1 MLYFIWFIHEFY
13 FNAHGYK
20 RHKSHSTKIHLTK
33 IVRLRALSNR
43 KNVIIFL
50 DTDKYASPFDM
61 LVAIDL
67 YPDAQI
73 INYSNVEVSD
83 AKRLIQ
89 DAMFPR
95 GPEGAKHT
103 KVFIGGQDVDKALEI
118 LDVIKKSMFPPFELS
133 VIIDPRGSNTTASSA
148 VAKTMKLFEE
158 KGFGD
163 FKGKTA
169 AILAGT
175 GPVGV
180 VAARLYASEG
190 GNVVLT
196 SRKLDRA
203 KDAAEKINEEL
214 GTKQVCGVQA
224 ATPEETGEAIKNA
237 DVILACGA
245 AGIELLPLSILEKY
259 GKKCK
264 VLGDI
269 NAVPPLGIEG
279 MKATHKGKEFTPGKF
294 GIGAL
299 AIGPLK
305 IQIEGEMFKR
315 AVESASGIVD
325 YKTAYEIAKKLA

>member
-1 MLYFIWFIHEFY
+1 M
-13 FNAHGYK
+13 
-20 RHKSHSTKIHLTK
+20 SS
-33 IVRLRALSNR
+33 R
-43 KNVIIFL
+43 KDVIIFL

-73 INYSNVEVSD
+73 INYSNVEISD

-103 KVFIGGQDVDKALEI
+103 NVFIGGQDVEKALGI
-118 LDVIKKSMFPPFELS
+118 LEVVKKSMFPPFELS
-133 VIIDPRGSNTTASSA
+133 VIIDPRGAYTTASSA
-148 VAKTMKLFEE
+148 VAKTMKLFKE

-180 VAARLYASEG
+180 VAAKLYASEG

-196 SRKLDRA
+196 SRKLERA
-203 KDAAEKINEEL
+203 TAAAEKINEEL

-224 ATPEETGEAIKNA
+224 ATSEEIGEAIKDA
-237 DVILACGA
+237 DLILACGA
-245 AGIELLPLSILEKY
+245 AGIQLLPLSVLEKY

-279 MKATHKGKEFTPGKF
+279 LKATHKGKEFTPGKF

-315 AVESASGIVD
+315 AVESPSGIVD
-325 YKTAYEIAKKLA
+325 YKVAYEIAKKLV

>member
-1 MLYFIWFIHEFY
+1 M
-13 FNAHGYK
+13 
-20 RHKSHSTKIHLTK
+20 SSQ
-33 IVRLRALSNR
+33 

-50 DTDKYASPFDM
+50 DTDKHASPFDI

-73 INYSNVEVSD
+73 ITYSNVEITD

-89 DAMFPR
+89 DAIFPR
-95 GPEGAKHT
+95 GPEGVKHT
-103 KVFIGGQDVDKALEI
+103 KVFIGGQNVDKALGI

-133 VIIDPRGSNTTASSA
+133 VIIDPRGAYTTASSA
-148 VAKTMKLFEE
+148 VAKTMKLFQE

-169 AILAGT
+169 TILAGT

-180 VAARLYASEG
+180 VAAKLYASEG
-190 GNVVLT
+190 GKVVLT
-196 SRKLDRA
+196 SRKLNRA
-203 KDAAEKINEEL
+203 KEAAEKINNEL
-214 GTKQVCGVQA
+214 GTKQVVGVQA
-224 ATPEETGEAIKNA
+224 SNPQETGNAINDS

-245 AGIELLPLSILEKY
+245 AGIQLLPLNILEKY

-279 MKATHKGKEFTPGKF
+279 LKATHKGKEFTPGKF

-305 IQIEGEMFKR
+305 IQIEGAMFKK
-315 AVESASGIVD
+315 AIESPSGIVD

>member
-1 MLYFIWFIHEFY
+1 M
-13 FNAHGYK
+13 
-20 RHKSHSTKIHLTK
+20 SS
-33 IVRLRALSNR
+33 R
-43 KNVIIFL
+43 KDVIIFL

-103 KVFIGGQDVDKALEI
+103 NVFIGGQDVEKALGI

-133 VIIDPRGSNTTASSA
+133 VIIDPRGSYTTASSA
-148 VAKTMKLFEE
+148 VAKTIKLFKE

-163 FKGKTA
+163 FKGKSAT
-169 AILAGT
+169 ILAGT

-180 VAARLYASEG
+180 VAAKLYASEG

-203 KDAAEKINEEL
+203 VDATNKINEEL
-214 GTKQVCGVQA
+214 GTKQVIGAQA
-224 ATPEETGEAIKNA
+224 ITPEEIGESIKDA

-245 AGIELLPLSILEKY
+245 AGIELLPLSVLEKY

-279 MKATHKGKEFTPGKF
+279 LKATHKGKEFTLGKF

-299 AIGPLK
+299 SIGPLK

-315 AVESASGIVD
+315 AVESPSGIVD
-325 YKTAYEIAKKLA
+325 YRTAYEIAKKLA

>member
-1 MLYFIWFIHEFY
+1 M
-13 FNAHGYK
+13 
-20 RHKSHSTKIHLTK
+20 SS
-33 IVRLRALSNR
+33 R
-43 KNVIIFL
+43 KDVIIFL

-118 LDVIKKSMFPPFELS
+118 LKVIKKSMFPPFELS
-133 VIIDPRGSNTTASSA
+133 VIVDPRGSNTTASAA

-203 KDAAEKINEEL
+203 TAVADKINEEL
-214 GTKQVCGVQA
+214 GTKQVRGAQA
-224 ATPEETGEAIKNA
+224 GTAEEIGEAIKDA
-237 DVILACGA
+237 DIVLACGA
-245 AGIELLPLSILEKY
+245 AGIELLPLSVLEKY
-259 GKKCK
+259 GQKVK

-305 IQIEGEMFKR
+305 IQVEGEMFKQ
-315 AVESASGIVD
+315 AVENPSGIVD
-325 YKTAYEIAKKLA
+325 YKDAYALAKKLA

>member
-1 MLYFIWFIHEFY
+1 
-13 FNAHGYK
+13 
-20 RHKSHSTKIHLTK
+20 
-33 IVRLRALSNR
+33 VRLLALSSR

-67 YPDAQI
+67 YPNAQI
-73 INYSNVEVSD
+73 INYNNVEIED

-95 GPEGAKHT
+95 GPKGAKHT
-103 KVFIGGQDVDKALEI
+103 KVFIGGQNVDKALGI

-133 VIIDPRGSNTTASSA
+133 VIIDPRGAYTTASSA
-148 VAKTMKLFEE
+148 VAKTMKLFQE
-158 KGFGD
+158 KGFGE

-169 AILAGT
+169 TILAGT

-180 VAARLYASEG
+180 VAAKLFASEG

-203 KDAAEKINEEL
+203 KNAANKINEEL

-224 ATPEETGEAIKNA
+224 SNPEETGLAIKNA
-237 DVILACGA
+237 EVILACGA
-245 AGIELLPLSILEKY
+245 AGFQLLPLSILEKY

-279 MKATHKGKEFTPGKF
+279 LKATHKGKEFTPGKF

-305 IQIEGEMFKR
+305 IQIEGEMFKQ
-315 AVESASGIVD
+315 AIESPSGIVD
-325 YKTAYEIAKKLA
+325 YKTAYEIAKKIA

>member
-1 MLYFIWFIHEFY
+1 M
-13 FNAHGYK
+13 
-20 RHKSHSTKIHLTK
+20 STH
-33 IVRLRALSNR
+33 RD
-43 KNVIIFL
+43 VIIFL

-103 KVFIGGQDVDKALEI
+103 SVFIGGQDVEKALEI
-118 LDVIKKSMFPPFELS
+118 LKAVKKSMFPPFQLS
-133 VIIDPRGSNTTASSA
+133 VIIDPRGSYTTASAA
-148 VAKTMKLFEE
+148 VAKTLKLYNE

-169 AILAGT
+169 TILAGT

-180 VAARLYASEG
+180 AAAKMYASEG

-203 KDAAEKINEEL
+203 VAAADKINEEI
-214 GTKQVCGVQA
+214 GTKQICGVQA
-224 ATPEETGEAIKNA
+224 SNPEETAQAVKDAE
-237 DVILACGA
+237 VVLACGA
-245 AGIELLPLSILEKY
+245 AGFQLLSLETLQKY
-259 GKKCK
+259 GTNVK

-279 MKATHKGKEFTPGKF
+279 LKATHKGKEFTPGKF

-315 AVESASGIVD
+315 AVESPGSVVD
-325 YKTAYEIAKKLA
+325 YKTAYELAKTLV

>member
-1 MLYFIWFIHEFY
+1 
-13 FNAHGYK
+13 
-20 RHKSHSTKIHLTK
+20 
-33 IVRLRALSNR
+33 LSSL

-73 INYSNVEVSD
+73 INYSNVEISD

-103 KVFIGGQDVDKALEI
+103 KVFIGGQDVDKALGI

-133 VIIDPRGSNTTASSA
+133 IIIDPRGSNTTASSA
-148 VAKTMKLFEE
+148 VAKTLQLFKE
-158 KGFGD
+158 KGFGE

-169 AILAGT
+169 TILAGT

-180 VAARLYASEG
+180 VAAKLYASEG

-196 SRKLDRA
+196 SRKFDRA
-203 KDAAEKINEEL
+203 KAAADRINEEI

-224 ATPEETGEAIKNA
+224 GTTEEIGAAIK
-237 DVILACGA
+237 DSDIILACGA
-245 AGIELLPLSILEKY
+245 AGIQLLPLSVLEKY
-259 GKKCK
+259 GDNCK

-279 MKATHKGKEFTPGKF
+279 LKATHKGKEFTPGKF

-315 AVESASGIVD
+315 AVESSKGIVD
-325 YKTAYEIAKKLA
+325 YKVAYEIAKKLA

>member
-1 MLYFIWFIHEFY
+1 M
-13 FNAHGYK
+13 
-20 RHKSHSTKIHLTK
+20 SS
-33 IVRLRALSNR
+33 R
-43 KNVIIFL
+43 KDVIIFL

-118 LDVIKKSMFPPFELS
+118 LKVIKKSMFPPFELS
-133 VIIDPRGSNTTASSA
+133 VIVDPRGSNTTASAA

-196 SRKLDRA
+196 SRKIDRA
-203 KDAAEKINEEL
+203 TAVADKINEEL
-214 GTKQVCGVQA
+214 GTKQVRGAQA
-224 ATPEETGEAIKNA
+224 GNAEEIGEAIKDA
-237 DVILACGA
+237 DIVLACGA
-245 AGIELLPLSILEKY
+245 AGIELLPLSVLENY
-259 GKKCK
+259 GQKVK

-279 MKATHKGKEFTPGKF
+279 MKAIHKGKEFTPGKF

-305 IQIEGEMFKR
+305 IQVEGEMFKQ
-315 AVESASGIVD
+315 AVENPSGIVD
-325 YKTAYEIAKKLA
+325 YKDAYALAKKLA

>member
-1 MLYFIWFIHEFY
+1 M
-13 FNAHGYK
+13 
-20 RHKSHSTKIHLTK
+20 
-33 IVRLRALSNR
+33 
-43 KNVIIFL
+43 

-67 YPDAQI
+67 YPEAQI
-73 INYSNVEVSD
+73 INYSNVEISD

-103 KVFIGGQDVDKALEI
+103 KVFIGGQDVEKALGI
-118 LDVIKKSMFPPFELS
+118 LEVIKKSMFPPFQLS
-133 VIIDPRGSNTTASSA
+133 IIIDPRGAYTTASSA
-148 VAKTMKLFEE
+148 VAKTMKLFNE
-158 KGFGD
+158 KFGD
-163 FKGKTA
+163 FQGRTA
-169 AILAGT
+169 TILAGT

-180 VAARLYASEG
+180 VAAKLYASEG

-196 SRKLDRA
+196 SRKLERA
-203 KDAAEKINEEL
+203 TAAADKINEEL
-214 GTKQVCGVQA
+214 GKKQVCGA
-224 ATPEETGEAIKNA
+224 KASNPAEIGEAIKDA

-245 AGIELLPLSILEKY
+245 AGIQLLPLNILEKY
-259 GKKCK
+259 GTKCK

-279 MKATHKGKEFTPGKF
+279 LKATHKSKEFTPGKF

-305 IQIEGEMFKR
+305 IRIEGEMFKS
-315 AVESASGIVD
+315 AVESPSGIVD
-325 YKTAYEIAKKLA
+325 YKTAYEIAKRLS

>member
-1 MLYFIWFIHEFY
+1 M
-13 FNAHGYK
+13 
-20 RHKSHSTKIHLTK
+20 
-33 IVRLRALSNR
+33 SNR

-67 YPDAQI
+67 YPEAQI
-73 INYSNVEVSD
+73 INYSNVEIAD

-95 GPEGAKHT
+95 GPGGAKHT
-103 KVFIGGQDVDKALEI
+103 KVFIGGQDVEKALGI
-118 LDVIKKSMFPPFELS
+118 LEAIKKSMFPPFQLS
-133 VIIDPRGSNTTASSA
+133 VIIDPRGSYTTASSA
-148 VAKTMKLFEE
+148 VAKTVKLFKE

-163 FKGKTA
+163 FEGKTA
-169 AILAGT
+169 TILAGT

-180 VAARLYASEG
+180 VAAKLYASEG
-190 GNVVLT
+190 GNVILT

-203 KDAAEKINEEL
+203 KDAANKINQEL
-214 GTKQVCGVQA
+214 GSNQVCGLKA
-224 ATPEETGEAIKNA
+224 SNPEEVGEAIKDA
-237 DVILACGA
+237 DIILACGA
-245 AGIELLPLSILEKY
+245 AGFQLLPLSILQEY

-279 MKATHKGKEFTPGKF
+279 LKATHKGKEFIPGKF

-305 IQIEGEMFKR
+305 IQIEGAMFKQ
-315 AVESASGIVD
+315 AVESPNGIVD

>member
-1 MLYFIWFIHEFY
+1 
-13 FNAHGYK
+13 
-20 RHKSHSTKIHLTK
+20 
-33 IVRLRALSNR
+33 
-43 KNVIIFL
+43 
-50 DTDKYASPFDM
+50 
-61 LVAIDL
+61 
-67 YPDAQI
+67 
-73 INYSNVEVSD
+73 
-83 AKRLIQ
+83 
-89 DAMFPR
+89 
-95 GPEGAKHT
+95 
-103 KVFIGGQDVDKALEI
+103 VFIGGQDVDKALEI
-118 LDVIKKSMFPPFELS
+118 LKVIKKSMFPPFELS
-133 VIIDPRGSNTTASSA
+133 VIVDPRGSNTTASAA

-203 KDAAEKINEEL
+203 TAVADKINEEL
-214 GTKQVCGVQA
+214 GTKQVCGAQA
-224 ATPEETGEAIKNA
+224 GTPEEIGAAIKDA
-237 DVILACGA
+237 DIVLACGA
-245 AGIELLPLSILEKY
+245 AGIELLPLSVLEKY
-259 GKKCK
+259 GQKVK

-305 IQIEGEMFKR
+305 IQVEGEMFKQ
-315 AVESASGIVD
+315 AVENPSGIVD
-325 YKTAYEIAKKLA
+325 YKDAYALAKKLA

>member
-1 MLYFIWFIHEFY
+1 M
-13 FNAHGYK
+13 
-20 RHKSHSTKIHLTK
+20 SS
-33 IVRLRALSNR
+33 R
-43 KNVIIFL
+43 KDVIIFL

-73 INYSNVEVSD
+73 INYSNVEVND

-103 KVFIGGQDVDKALEI
+103 NVFIGGQDVDKALGI
-118 LDVIKKSMFPPFELS
+118 LEVVKKSMFPPFQLS
-133 VIIDPRGSNTTASSA
+133 IIIDPRGAYTTASSA
-148 VAKTMKLFEE
+148 VAKTLKLFQE

-180 VAARLYASEG
+180 VAAKLYASEG

-203 KDAAEKINEEL
+203 KAAANKINEEL

-224 ATPEETGEAIKNA
+224 ANPEETGNAITDA

-245 AGIELLPLSILEKY
+245 AGFQLLPLSILEKY

-279 MKATHKGKEFTPGKF
+279 VKATHKGKEFTPDKF

-315 AVESASGIVD
+315 AVESPSGIVD
-325 YKTAYEIAKKLA
+325 YKTAYEIAKKLAK

>member
-1 MLYFIWFIHEFY
+1 MLYFVGL
-13 FNAHGYK
+13 HGFDVNTHTYK
-20 RHKSHSTKIHLTK
+20 THKLHSTKISLTK
-33 IVRLRALSNR
+33 IVRLIVLSSR
-43 KNVIIFL
+43 KDVIIFL

-61 LVAIDL
+61 LIAIDL

-73 INYSNVEVSD
+73 INYSNVEISD

-103 KVFIGGQDVDKALEI
+103 KVFIGGQDVEKALGI
-118 LDVIKKSMFPPFELS
+118 LDVVKKSMFPPFELS
-133 VIIDPRGSNTTASSA
+133 VIIDPRGAYTTASSA
-148 VAKTMKLFEE
+148 VAKTMKLFKE

-180 VAARLYASEG
+180 VAAKLYASEG

-203 KDAAEKINEEL
+203 TAAADKINKEL
-214 GTKQVCGVQA
+214 GTKQVCGA
-224 ATPEETGEAIKNA
+224 KAGTPEEIGEAIKDA

-245 AGIELLPLSILEKY
+245 AGIQLLPLSILEKY

-279 MKATHKGKEFTPGKF
+279 LKATHKCKEFTPGKF

-315 AVESASGIVD
+315 AVESPSGIVD

>member
-1 MLYFIWFIHEFY
+1 M
-13 FNAHGYK
+13 YK
-20 RHKSHSTKIHLTK
+20 THKSHSTKIPLTK
-33 IVRLRALSNR
+33 IVRLLSLSNR

-67 YPDAQI
+67 YPEAQI
-73 INYSNVEVSD
+73 INYSNVEISD

-103 KVFIGGQDVDKALEI
+103 KVFIGGQDVEKALGI
-118 LDVIKKSMFPPFELS
+118 LDAIKKSMFPPFQLS
-133 VIIDPRGSNTTASSA
+133 VIIDPRGAYTTASSA
-148 VAKTMKLFEE
+148 VAKTMKLFHE
-158 KGFGD
+158 KVGD
-163 FKGKTA
+163 FKGRTA
-169 AILAGT
+169 TILAGT

-180 VAARLYASEG
+180 VAAKLYASEG

-196 SRKLDRA
+196 SRKLERA
-203 KDAAEKINEEL
+203 KAVADKINKEL
-214 GTKQVCGVQA
+214 GTNQVCGA
-224 ATPEETGEAIKNA
+224 KASTPEEIGEAITGA

-245 AGIELLPLSILEKY
+245 AGIQLLPLNILEKY
-259 GKKCK
+259 GNNCK

-279 MKATHKGKEFTPGKF
+279 LKATHKNKEFTSGKF

-305 IQIEGEMFKR
+305 ILIEGEMFKR
-315 AVESASGIVD
+315 AVESSSGIVD
-325 YKTAYEIAKKLA
+325 YKTAYEIAKKLS

>member
-1 MLYFIWFIHEFY
+1 M
-13 FNAHGYK
+13 
-20 RHKSHSTKIHLTK
+20 SS
-33 IVRLRALSNR
+33 R

-67 YPDAQI
+67 YPNAQI
-73 INYSNVEVSD
+73 INYSNVEIED

-103 KVFIGGQDVDKALEI
+103 KVFIGGQDVDKALGI
-118 LDVIKKSMFPPFELS
+118 LDVVKKSMFPPFELS
-133 VIIDPRGSNTTASSA
+133 IIIDPRGAYTTASSA
-148 VAKTMKLFEE
+148 VAKTMKLFQE
-158 KGFGD
+158 KGFGE

-169 AILAGT
+169 TILAGT

-180 VAARLYASEG
+180 VAAKLFASEG
-190 GNVVLT
+190 GNVILT

-203 KDAAEKINEEL
+203 KDAANKINEEL
-214 GTKQVCGVQA
+214 ETKQVYGVQA
-224 ATPEETGEAIKNA
+224 SNPEETGRAIKDA

-245 AGIELLPLSILEKY
+245 AGFQLLPLSILEKY

-279 MKATHKGKEFTPGKF
+279 LKATHKGKEFTPGKF

-315 AVESASGIVD
+315 AIESPSGIVD
-325 YKTAYEIAKKLA
+325 YKTAYEIAKKIA

>member
-1 MLYFIWFIHEFY
+1 
-13 FNAHGYK
+13 
-20 RHKSHSTKIHLTK
+20 
-33 IVRLRALSNR
+33 LSSL

-73 INYSNVEVSD
+73 INYSNVEISD

-103 KVFIGGQDVDKALEI
+103 KVFIGGQNVDKALGI
-118 LDVIKKSMFPPFELS
+118 LDAIKKSMFPPFELS
-133 VIIDPRGSNTTASSA
+133 IIIDPRGSNTTASSA
-148 VAKTMKLFEE
+148 VAKTLQLFKE
-158 KGFGD
+158 KGFGE

-169 AILAGT
+169 TILAGT

-180 VAARLYASEG
+180 VAAKLYASEG

-203 KDAAEKINEEL
+203 KAAADKINEEIRS
-214 GTKQVCGVQA
+214 KQVCGVQA
-224 ATPEETGEAIKNA
+224 ATAEEIGAAIK
-237 DVILACGA
+237 DSDIILACGA
-245 AGIELLPLSILEKY
+245 AGIQLLPLSVLKKY
-259 GKKCK
+259 GDKCK

-279 MKATHKGKEFTPGKF
+279 LKATHKGKEFTPGKF
-294 GIGAL
+294 GLGAL

-315 AVESASGIVD
+315 AVESPKGIVD
-325 YKTAYEIAKKLA
+325 YKAAYEIAKKLV

>member
-1 MLYFIWFIHEFY
+1 M
-13 FNAHGYK
+13 
-20 RHKSHSTKIHLTK
+20 SS
-33 IVRLRALSNR
+33 R

-118 LDVIKKSMFPPFELS
+118 LKVIKKSMFPPFELS
-133 VIIDPRGSNTTASSA
+133 VIVDPRGSNTTASAA

-203 KDAAEKINEEL
+203 TAVADKINGEL
-214 GTKQVCGVQA
+214 GTNQVCGAQA
-224 ATPEETGEAIKNA
+224 GTAEEIGEAIKDA
-237 DVILACGA
+237 DIVLACGA
-245 AGIELLPLSILEKY
+245 AGIELLPLSVLEKY
-259 GKKCK
+259 GQKVK

-305 IQIEGEMFKR
+305 IQVEGEMFKQ
-315 AVESASGIVD
+315 AVENPSGIVD
-325 YKTAYEIAKKLA
+325 YKVAYALAKKLA

>member
-1 MLYFIWFIHEFY
+1 MSS
-13 FNAHGYK
+13 
-20 RHKSHSTKIHLTK
+20 HKD
-33 IVRLRALSNR
+33 
-43 KNVIIFL
+43 VIIFL
-50 DTDKYASPFDM
+50 DTDKYASPFDI

-73 INYSNVEVSD
+73 INYSNVEIED

-103 KVFIGGQDVDKALEI
+103 NVFIGGQDVDKALGIFEA
-118 LDVIKKSMFPPFELS
+118 VKKSMFPPFQLS
-133 VIIDPRGSNTTASSA
+133 VIIDPRGAYTTASSA
-148 VAKTMKLFEE
+148 VAKTLKLFQE

-169 AILAGT
+169 TILAGT

-180 VAARLYASEG
+180 VAAKLYASEG

-203 KDAAEKINEEL
+203 KAAADKINEEL
-214 GTKQVCGVQA
+214 GTNQVCGVQA
-224 ATPEETGEAIKNA
+224 SNPEETGESIKDA
-237 DVILACGA
+237 DIVLACGA
-245 AGIELLPLSILEKY
+245 AGFQLLSLETLQ
-259 GKKCK
+259 KCGSKVK

-269 NAVPPLGIEG
+269 NAVPPLGVEG
-279 MKATHKGKEFTPGKF
+279 VKATHKGKEFTPGKF

-315 AVESASGIVD
+315 AVESPSCIVD
-325 YKTAYEIAKKLA
+325 YKTAYEIAKELA

>member
-1 MLYFIWFIHEFY
+1 
-13 FNAHGYK
+13 
-20 RHKSHSTKIHLTK
+20 
-33 IVRLRALSNR
+33 LSSR

-50 DTDKYASPFDM
+50 DTDKYASPFDI

-103 KVFIGGQDVDKALEI
+103 KVFIGGQDVEKAMEI
-118 LDVIKKSMFPPFELS
+118 LKAVKKSMFPPFELS
-133 VIIDPRGSNTTASSA
+133 VIVDPRGSNTTASAA
-148 VAKTMKLFEE
+148 VAKTIKLYNE
-158 KGFGD
+158 KFGD

-169 AILAGT
+169 TILAGT

-180 VAARLYASEG
+180 VAAKLYASEG

-203 KDAAEKINEEL
+203 KAAADKINAAL
-214 GTKQVCGVQA
+214 GTTQVCGVQA
-224 ATPEETGEAIKNA
+224 SNPEETGEAIKDA
-237 DVILACGA
+237 DIVLACGA
-245 AGIELLPLSILEKY
+245 AGFQLLPLSVLTEK
-259 GKKCK
+259 GKNVK

-269 NAVPPLGIEG
+269 NAVPPLGVEG
-279 MKATHKGKEFTPGKF
+279 LKATHKGKEFTHGKF
-294 GIGAL
+294 GFGAL

-305 IQIEGEMFKR
+305 IQIEGAMFKQ
-315 AVESASGIVD
+315 AVESPSGIVD
-325 YKTAYEIAKKLA
+325 YKMAYDLGKKLA

>member
-1 MLYFIWFIHEFY
+1 M
-13 FNAHGYK
+13 
-20 RHKSHSTKIHLTK
+20 
-33 IVRLRALSNR
+33 SNR

-50 DTDKYASPFDM
+50 DTDKHASPFDM

-73 INYSNVEVSD
+73 INYSNVEISD
-83 AKRLIQ
+83 AKRIIQ

-103 KVFIGGQDVDKALEI
+103 KVFIGGQDVEKALGI
-118 LDVIKKSMFPPFELS
+118 LNVIKKSMFPPFQLS
-133 VIIDPRGSNTTASSA
+133 VIIDPRGSYTTASSA
-148 VAKTMKLFEE
+148 TAKTLKLFKE
-158 KGFGD
+158 KGFGN
-163 FKGKTA
+163 FKGKTV

-180 VAARLYASEG
+180 VAAKLYASEG
-190 GNVVLT
+190 GNVILT

-203 KDAAEKINEEL
+203 NAVADKINEDL
-214 GTKQVCGVQA
+214 GTKQVCGA
-224 ATPEETGEAIKNA
+224 KAGTPDEVGKAIKDA

-245 AGIELLPLSILEKY
+245 AGIQLLPLSILEKY
-259 GKKCK
+259 GTKSK

-269 NAVPPLGIEG
+269 NAVPPLGVEG
-279 MKATHKGKEFTPGKF
+279 LKATHKGKEFTPGKF

-305 IQIEGEMFKR
+305 IKIESEMFKQ
-315 AVESASGIVD
+315 AVESPSGIVD
-325 YKTAYEIAKKLA
+325 YKKAYEIAKKLA

>member
-1 MLYFIWFIHEFY
+1 MSS
-13 FNAHGYK
+13 
-20 RHKSHSTKIHLTK
+20 HKD
-33 IVRLRALSNR
+33 
-43 KNVIIFL
+43 VIIFL

-89 DAMFPR
+89 DAIFPR

-103 KVFIGGQDVDKALEI
+103 NVFIGGQDVEKALGI
-118 LDVIKKSMFPPFELS
+118 LEVVKKSMFPPFELS
-133 VIIDPRGSNTTASSA
+133 VIIDPRGAYTTASSA

-180 VAARLYASEG
+180 VAAKLYASEG

-196 SRKLDRA
+196 SRKLNRA
-203 KDAAEKINEEL
+203 TEAADKINEEL

-224 ATPEETGEAIKNA
+224 ATPEETGDAIKDA
-237 DVILACGA
+237 DIVLACGA
-245 AGIELLPLSILEKY
+245 AGIQLLPLEILQKY
-259 GKKCK
+259 GSKVK

-269 NAVPPLGIEG
+269 NAVPPLGVEG
-279 MKATHKGKEFTPGKF
+279 VKATHKGKEFIPGKF

-299 AIGPLK
+299 SIGPLK
-305 IQIEGEMFKR
+305 IQIEGEMFRR
-315 AVESASGIVD
+315 AVESPSGIVD

>member
-1 MLYFIWFIHEFY
+1 
-13 FNAHGYK
+13 
-20 RHKSHSTKIHLTK
+20 LT
-33 IVRLRALSNR
+33 NQ

-50 DTDKYASPFDM
+50 DTDKHASPFDI

-67 YPDAQI
+67 YPESQI
-73 INYSNVEVSD
+73 ITYSNVEIID

-89 DAMFPR
+89 DAIFPR
-95 GPEGAKHT
+95 GPEGVKHT
-103 KVFIGGQDVDKALEI
+103 KVFIGGQNVEKALGI
-118 LDVIKKSMFPPFELS
+118 LEVIKKSMFPPFELS
-133 VIIDPRGSNTTASSA
+133 VIIDPRGAYTTASSA
-148 VAKTMKLFEE
+148 VAKTMKLFQE

-169 AILAGT
+169 TILAGT

-180 VAARLYASEG
+180 VAAKLYASEW
-190 GNVVLT
+190 GNVILT
-196 SRKLDRA
+196 SRKLSRA
-203 KDAAEKINEEL
+203 IEAAEKINEEL
-214 GTKQVCGVQA
+214 GTRQVLGVQA
-224 ATPEETGEAIKNA
+224 SNPEETGNAIKDS
-237 DVILACGA
+237 DVVLACGA
-245 AGIELLPLSILEKY
+245 AGFQLLPLDILEKY

-279 MKATHKGKEFTPGKF
+279 LKATHKGKEFFPGKF

-305 IQIEGEMFKR
+305 IQIEGEMFKK
-315 AVESASGIVD
+315 AVESPSGIVD

>member
-1 MLYFIWFIHEFY
+1 MT
-13 FNAHGYK
+13 
-20 RHKSHSTKIHLTK
+20 SQ
-33 IVRLRALSNR
+33 

-50 DTDKYASPFDM
+50 DTDKHASPFDI

-67 YPDAQI
+67 YPESQI
-73 INYSNVEVSD
+73 ITYSNVEIID

-89 DAMFPR
+89 DAIFPR
-95 GPEGAKHT
+95 GPEGVKHT
-103 KVFIGGQDVDKALEI
+103 KVFIGGQNVEKALGI
-118 LDVIKKSMFPPFELS
+118 LEVIKKSMFPPFELS
-133 VIIDPRGSNTTASSA
+133 VIIDPRGAYTTASSA
-148 VAKTMKLFEE
+148 VAKTMKLSQE

-169 AILAGT
+169 TILAGT

-180 VAARLYASEG
+180 VAAKLYASEG
-190 GNVVLT
+190 GNVILT
-196 SRKLDRA
+196 SRKLSRA
-203 KDAAEKINEEL
+203 TEAAEKINEEL
-214 GTKQVCGVQA
+214 GTKQVLGVQA
-224 ATPEETGEAIKNA
+224 SNPEETGNAIKDS

-245 AGIELLPLSILEKY
+245 AGFQLLPLNILEKY

-279 MKATHKGKEFTPGKF
+279 LKATHKGKEFIPGKF

-305 IQIEGEMFKR
+305 IQIEGEMFKK
-315 AVESASGIVD
+315 AVESPSGIVD
-325 YKTAYEIAKKLA
+325 YRTAYEIAKKLA

>member
-1 MLYFIWFIHEFY
+1 M
-13 FNAHGYK
+13 
-20 RHKSHSTKIHLTK
+20 SS
-33 IVRLRALSNR
+33 R

-50 DTDKYASPFDM
+50 DTDKYASPFDI

-73 INYSNVEVSD
+73 ISYSNVEVSD

-103 KVFIGGQDVDKALEI
+103 KVFIGGQDVEKAMEI
-118 LDVIKKSMFPPFELS
+118 LKVVKKSMFPPFELS
-133 VIIDPRGSNTTASSA
+133 VIVDPRGSNTTASAA
-148 VAKTMKLFEE
+148 VAKTIKLYNE
-158 KGFGD
+158 KFGD

-169 AILAGT
+169 TILAGT

-180 VAARLYASEG
+180 VAAKLYASEG

-203 KDAAEKINEEL
+203 KIAADKINEKL

-224 ATPEETGEAIKNA
+224 SNPEETGEAIKDA
-237 DVILACGA
+237 DIVLACGA
-245 AGIELLPLSILEKY
+245 AGFQLLPLSVLAEK
-259 GKKCK
+259 GKNVK

-269 NAVPPLGIEG
+269 NAVPPLGVEG
-279 MKATHKGKEFTPGKF
+279 LKATHKGKEFTPGKF
-294 GIGAL
+294 GFGAL

-305 IQIEGEMFKR
+305 IQIEGAMFKQ
-315 AVESASGIVD
+315 AVESPSGIVD
-325 YKTAYEIAKKLA
+325 YKTAYELGKKLA